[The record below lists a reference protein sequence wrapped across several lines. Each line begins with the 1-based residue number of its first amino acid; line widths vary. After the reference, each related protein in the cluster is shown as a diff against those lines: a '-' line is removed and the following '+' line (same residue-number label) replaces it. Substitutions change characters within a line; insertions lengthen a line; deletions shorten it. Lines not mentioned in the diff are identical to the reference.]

1 MFCNFSGK
9 VFQNSWK
16 TNTNQKKRDYGQFPQ
31 FYPNDSTLWQV
42 WVLRALPSQ
51 GLQNIYGIII
61 QPDTAI
67 FFNWKTFSRKC
78 ISMKFETCPV
88 TVSFKK
94 CNLLLTIAGQDW
106 IRVKLHI
113 ILFWF
118 PPYYFLFGQ
127 GWTTRLTDKGHTQS
141 WVSFT
146 YKNRRKLNT
155 TLN

>member
-1 MFCNFSGK
+1 MENKHQRKKKEITGSFHNFTQMTQPFDRSGSSELFLVK
-9 VFQNSWK
+9 GFRIFMVLLYSQ
-16 TNTNQKKRDYGQFPQ
+16 TLQF
-31 FYPNDSTLWQV
+31 FF
-42 WVLRALPSQ
+42 
-51 GLQNIYGIII
+51 
-61 QPDTAI
+61 